1 MATGRQMKLVGQ
13 TGEYLVAAELCRR
26 GLIATTFTGNVPDY
40 DIIASTEKGKH
51 ISVQVKSIR
60 GQSWQFNKVTRFF
73 DIEFEG
79 HVQRVAETHLS
90 PVVNLIFVFVKLG
103 DYGGDRFFLC
113 TWEELCNILSEN
125 YAEYLSKHNGVRPRK
140 WDSLH
145 TQVRVTDISHFEN
158 RWDLI
163 EDLLERQD

>member
-13 TGEYLVAAELCRR
+13 TGEYLVAAELGRR

-51 ISVQVKSIR
+51 ISVQVKTIR
-60 GQSWQFNKVTRFF
+60 GSTWQFGNIDKFVE
-73 DIEFEG
+73 IEFQGKKQIAGEN
-79 HVQRVAETHLS
+79 RPL
-90 PVVNLIFVFVKLG
+90 PVDNLIFALVQLKS
-103 DYGGDRFFLC
+103 YGADRFYIC
-113 TWEELCNILSEN
+113 TWSEFCDVLSQHHSQ
-125 YAEYLSKHNGVRPRK
+125 YLAKHDGVRPKR

-145 TQVRVTDISHFEN
+145 ISISTKEISHFED

-163 EDLLERQD
+163 ESMLE